1 MTLVLSAILL
11 LTIEENMGK
20 YTDTILI
27 KLLRFYLDIT
37 KIGQKCNNLKVYFSL
52 SHLYLEKNNTFYLKE
67 DKINKLSFQYCHF
80 YKTVFV
86 KFKNLMPDF
95 EN

>member
-1 MTLVLSAILL
+1 
-11 LTIEENMGK
+11 MGK

-52 SHLYLEKNNTFYLKE
+52 SRLYLEKNNTFYLKE
-67 DKINKLSFQYCHF
+67 DKINVVFSNTVTFIRQYLWSS
-80 YKTVFV
+80 KTWCLTL
-86 KFKNLMPDF
+86 KIR
-95 EN
+95 ENYT

>member
-1 MTLVLSAILL
+1 
-11 LTIEENMGK
+11 MGK

-52 SHLYLEKNNTFYLKE
+52 SRLYLEKNNTFYLKE
-67 DKINKLSFQYCHF
+67 DKINVVFSNTVTFIRQY
-80 YKTVFV
+80 
-86 KFKNLMPDF
+86 L
-95 EN
+95 